1 MRQVPFATPDAR
13 SRARQ
18 PEHADRTGA
27 GIGALRQ
34 QRARRRRQLHRS
46 RAGHGARRPGRARRV
61 PVAPAAPVARRPAL
75 PGARPRGGLRAFGAG
90 PLPRPARGRAAE
102 LGRRSVDRVRPRR
115 GPGAAGRCARALARR
130 APRARAPGAPRAARR
145 LRPRG
150 AVRRAGRP
158 RFDRRARAHRALHQ
172 RNRER
177 GMSAGGNGL
186 AILAV
191 DDEPRALADI
201 KHLLETSTSVDRVAT
216 ATSAKE
222 ALVYL
227 SGGRYDA
234 LFLDVHMPEIEGMA
248 LARLLRRFADPPA
261 VVFVTGHPDAAVEAF
276 EIQALDF
283 LVKPVSR
290 ERLEP
295 ALARVEAQSR
305 PAPPAGATTDGPAAA
320 AAAPGAGAPD
330 VVAVDNPKGGGKRL
344 VRLETISIAQA
355 NGDYARIVCDDG
367 RFLLR
372 TPLSQLE
379 KDWETSGFARVHR
392 AYLVNLTHAVELRA
406 QLNGTAVL
414 VMRDGT
420 EVPVARRNVAALRRR
435 LHA

>member
-1 MRQVPFATPDAR
+1 MT
-13 SRARQ
+13 
-18 PEHADRTGA
+18 
-27 GIGALRQ
+27 
-34 QRARRRRQLHRS
+34 
-46 RAGHGARRPGRARRV
+46 
-61 PVAPAAPVARRPAL
+61 
-75 PGARPRGGLRAFGAG
+75 
-90 PLPRPARGRAAE
+90 
-102 LGRRSVDRVRPRR
+102 
-115 GPGAAGRCARALARR
+115 
-130 APRARAPGAPRAARR
+130 
-145 LRPRG
+145 
-150 AVRRAGRP
+150 
-158 RFDRRARAHRALHQ
+158 
-172 RNRER
+172 
-177 GMSAGGNGL
+177 GL

-283 LVKPVSR
+283 LVKPVGR
-290 ERLEP
+290 ERLEA
-295 ALARVEAQSR
+295 ALNRVEAQAR
-305 PAPPAGATTDGPAAA
+305 PAAPVAAGDAVAT
-320 AAAPGAGAPD
+320 AAPSGTGGGPD

-344 VRLETISIAQA
+344 VRLETIAIAQA

-379 KDWETSGFARVHR
+379 KEWSPAGFARVHR

>member
-1 MRQVPFATPDAR
+1 MT
-13 SRARQ
+13 
-18 PEHADRTGA
+18 
-27 GIGALRQ
+27 
-34 QRARRRRQLHRS
+34 
-46 RAGHGARRPGRARRV
+46 
-61 PVAPAAPVARRPAL
+61 
-75 PGARPRGGLRAFGAG
+75 
-90 PLPRPARGRAAE
+90 
-102 LGRRSVDRVRPRR
+102 
-115 GPGAAGRCARALARR
+115 
-130 APRARAPGAPRAARR
+130 
-145 LRPRG
+145 
-150 AVRRAGRP
+150 
-158 RFDRRARAHRALHQ
+158 
-172 RNRER
+172 
-177 GMSAGGNGL
+177 AGGGL

-201 KHLLETSTSVDRVAT
+201 KHLLDTSAAVDRVAT

-290 ERLEP
+290 ERLES
-295 ALARVEAQSR
+295 ALGRVEAQSR
-305 PAPPAGATTDGPAAA
+305 PPAPPVPQGDGAASPAGAATG
-320 AAAPGAGAPD
+320 GGPD

-379 KDWETSGFARVHR
+379 KEWSPSGFARVHR

-414 VMRDGT
+414 IMRDDT
-420 EVPVARRNVAALRRR
+420 EIPVARRNVASLRRR

>member
-1 MRQVPFATPDAR
+1 MT
-13 SRARQ
+13 
-18 PEHADRTGA
+18 
-27 GIGALRQ
+27 
-34 QRARRRRQLHRS
+34 
-46 RAGHGARRPGRARRV
+46 
-61 PVAPAAPVARRPAL
+61 
-75 PGARPRGGLRAFGAG
+75 
-90 PLPRPARGRAAE
+90 
-102 LGRRSVDRVRPRR
+102 
-115 GPGAAGRCARALARR
+115 AAG
-130 APRARAPGAPRAARR
+130 
-145 LRPRG
+145 
-150 AVRRAGRP
+150 
-158 RFDRRARAHRALHQ
+158 
-172 RNRER
+172 
-177 GMSAGGNGL
+177 GL

-201 KHLLETSTSVDRVAT
+201 KHLLETSASVDRVAT

-234 LFLDVHMPEIEGMA
+234 LFLDVAMPEIEGMA

-290 ERLEP
+290 ERLEA
-295 ALARVEAQSR
+295 ALNRVEAQSR
-305 PAPPAGATTDGPAAA
+305 PPTPAAVSGDGPAP
-320 AAAPGAGAPD
+320 APGTGAPD

-344 VRLETISIAQA
+344 VRLETISLAQA

-379 KDWETSGFARVHR
+379 KDWESSGFARVHR

-414 VMRDGT
+414 IMRDGT

>member
-1 MRQVPFATPDAR
+1 M
-13 SRARQ
+13 S
-18 PEHADRTGA
+18 
-27 GIGALRQ
+27 
-34 QRARRRRQLHRS
+34 S
-46 RAGHGARRPGRARRV
+46 
-61 PVAPAAPVARRPAL
+61 
-75 PGARPRGGLRAFGAG
+75 GG
-90 PLPRPARGRAAE
+90 
-102 LGRRSVDRVRPRR
+102 
-115 GPGAAGRCARALARR
+115 
-130 APRARAPGAPRAARR
+130 
-145 LRPRG
+145 
-150 AVRRAGRP
+150 
-158 RFDRRARAHRALHQ
+158 
-172 RNRER
+172 
-177 GMSAGGNGL
+177 GL

-201 KHLLETSTSVDRVAT
+201 KRLLETSASVDRVAT

-290 ERLEP
+290 ERLEA
-295 ALARVEAQSR
+295 ALDRVEAQAR
-305 PAPPAGATTDGPAAA
+305 PPAPPAAGDGAAA
-320 AAAPGAGAPD
+320 AAGAPGGPD

-379 KDWETSGFARVHR
+379 RDWSPSGFARVHR

-414 VMRDGT
+414 IMRDGT

>member
-1 MRQVPFATPDAR
+1 M
-13 SRARQ
+13 
-18 PEHADRTGA
+18 
-27 GIGALRQ
+27 
-34 QRARRRRQLHRS
+34 
-46 RAGHGARRPGRARRV
+46 
-61 PVAPAAPVARRPAL
+61 
-75 PGARPRGGLRAFGAG
+75 
-90 PLPRPARGRAAE
+90 
-102 LGRRSVDRVRPRR
+102 
-115 GPGAAGRCARALARR
+115 
-130 APRARAPGAPRAARR
+130 
-145 LRPRG
+145 
-150 AVRRAGRP
+150 
-158 RFDRRARAHRALHQ
+158 
-172 RNRER
+172 N
-177 GMSAGGNGL
+177 AGGGL

-201 KHLLETSTSVDRVAT
+201 KHLLETSASVDRVAT

-290 ERLEP
+290 ERLES
-295 ALARVEAQSR
+295 ALDRVEAQSR
-305 PAPPAGATTDGPAAA
+305 PAPPAAATDGPAAA
-320 AAAPGAGAPD
+320 PVAGAPD

-420 EVPVARRNVAALRRR
+420 EVPVARRNVASLRRR

>member
-1 MRQVPFATPDAR
+1 
-13 SRARQ
+13 
-18 PEHADRTGA
+18 
-27 GIGALRQ
+27 
-34 QRARRRRQLHRS
+34 
-46 RAGHGARRPGRARRV
+46 
-61 PVAPAAPVARRPAL
+61 
-75 PGARPRGGLRAFGAG
+75 
-90 PLPRPARGRAAE
+90 
-102 LGRRSVDRVRPRR
+102 
-115 GPGAAGRCARALARR
+115 
-130 APRARAPGAPRAARR
+130 
-145 LRPRG
+145 
-150 AVRRAGRP
+150 
-158 RFDRRARAHRALHQ
+158 
-172 RNRER
+172 
-177 GMSAGGNGL
+177 MSAGL

-201 KHLLETSTSVDRVAT
+201 KRLLETSTSVDRVAT

-234 LFLDVHMPEIEGMA
+234 LFLDVQMPEIEGMA

-290 ERLEP
+290 ERLES
-295 ALARVEAQSR
+295 ALNRVETRSKPSTRTSA
-305 PAPPAGATTDGPAAA
+305 PAEAAA
-320 AAAPGAGAPD
+320 ATDGAAAGPE

-344 VRLETISIAQA
+344 VRLETIAIAQA

-379 KDWETSGFARVHR
+379 KEWQPAGFARVHR
-392 AYLVNLTHAVELRA
+392 AFLVNLTHAVELRA

>member
-1 MRQVPFATPDAR
+1 VTD
-13 SRARQ
+13 
-18 PEHADRTGA
+18 
-27 GIGALRQ
+27 
-34 QRARRRRQLHRS
+34 
-46 RAGHGARRPGRARRV
+46 
-61 PVAPAAPVARRPAL
+61 
-75 PGARPRGGLRAFGAG
+75 
-90 PLPRPARGRAAE
+90 
-102 LGRRSVDRVRPRR
+102 
-115 GPGAAGRCARALARR
+115 
-130 APRARAPGAPRAARR
+130 
-145 LRPRG
+145 
-150 AVRRAGRP
+150 
-158 RFDRRARAHRALHQ
+158 
-172 RNRER
+172 
-177 GMSAGGNGL
+177 GL

-201 KHLLETSTSVDRVAT
+201 KHLLESSTSVDRVAT

-283 LVKPVSR
+283 LVKPVGR
-290 ERLEP
+290 ERLEA
-295 ALARVEAQSR
+295 ALNRVEAQAR
-305 PAPPAGATTDGPAAA
+305 PPAPEPAATDGAPAT
-320 AAAPGAGAPD
+320 GAGPD

-379 KDWETSGFARVHR
+379 KDWAPSGFARVHR
-392 AYLVNLTHAVELRA
+392 AYLVNLTQAVELRA

>member
-1 MRQVPFATPDAR
+1 V
-13 SRARQ
+13 S
-18 PEHADRTGA
+18 G
-27 GIGALRQ
+27 
-34 QRARRRRQLHRS
+34 
-46 RAGHGARRPGRARRV
+46 
-61 PVAPAAPVARRPAL
+61 
-75 PGARPRGGLRAFGAG
+75 
-90 PLPRPARGRAAE
+90 
-102 LGRRSVDRVRPRR
+102 
-115 GPGAAGRCARALARR
+115 
-130 APRARAPGAPRAARR
+130 
-145 LRPRG
+145 
-150 AVRRAGRP
+150 
-158 RFDRRARAHRALHQ
+158 
-172 RNRER
+172 
-177 GMSAGGNGL
+177 GL

-201 KHLLETSTSVDRVAT
+201 KHLLETSAAVDRVAT

-283 LVKPVSR
+283 LVKPVGR
-290 ERLEP
+290 ERLES
-295 ALARVEAQSR
+295 ALGRVEAHSR
-305 PAPPAGATTDGPAAA
+305 PAVPAAPAAEGPAP
-320 AAAPGAGAPD
+320 APVGGGPD

-355 NGDYARIVCDDG
+355 NGDYARIMCDDG

-379 KDWETSGFARVHR
+379 KDWAQSGFARVHR

-414 VMRDGT
+414 IMRDGT

>member
-1 MRQVPFATPDAR
+1 
-13 SRARQ
+13 
-18 PEHADRTGA
+18 
-27 GIGALRQ
+27 
-34 QRARRRRQLHRS
+34 
-46 RAGHGARRPGRARRV
+46 
-61 PVAPAAPVARRPAL
+61 
-75 PGARPRGGLRAFGAG
+75 
-90 PLPRPARGRAAE
+90 
-102 LGRRSVDRVRPRR
+102 
-115 GPGAAGRCARALARR
+115 
-130 APRARAPGAPRAARR
+130 
-145 LRPRG
+145 
-150 AVRRAGRP
+150 
-158 RFDRRARAHRALHQ
+158 
-172 RNRER
+172 
-177 GMSAGGNGL
+177 MSGGL

-201 KHLLETSTSVDRVAT
+201 KHLLETSAAVDRVAT

-283 LVKPVSR
+283 LVKPVGR
-290 ERLEP
+290 DRLDA
-295 ALARVEAQSR
+295 ALGRVEAHSR
-305 PAPPAGATTDGPAAA
+305 PVV
-320 AAAPGAGAPD
+320 AAAPAPAPAGGGGPD

-355 NGDYARIVCDDG
+355 NGDYARIMCDDG

-379 KDWETSGFARVHR
+379 KDWAQSGFARVHR

-414 VMRDGT
+414 IMRDGT

>member
-1 MRQVPFATPDAR
+1 V
-13 SRARQ
+13 S
-18 PEHADRTGA
+18 G
-27 GIGALRQ
+27 
-34 QRARRRRQLHRS
+34 
-46 RAGHGARRPGRARRV
+46 
-61 PVAPAAPVARRPAL
+61 
-75 PGARPRGGLRAFGAG
+75 
-90 PLPRPARGRAAE
+90 
-102 LGRRSVDRVRPRR
+102 
-115 GPGAAGRCARALARR
+115 
-130 APRARAPGAPRAARR
+130 
-145 LRPRG
+145 
-150 AVRRAGRP
+150 
-158 RFDRRARAHRALHQ
+158 
-172 RNRER
+172 
-177 GMSAGGNGL
+177 GL

-201 KHLLETSTSVDRVAT
+201 KHLLETSAAVDRVAT

-283 LVKPVSR
+283 LVKPVGR
-290 ERLEP
+290 ERLEA
-295 ALARVEAQSR
+295 ALGRVEAHSR
-305 PAPPAGATTDGPAAA
+305 PVPAAA
-320 AAAPGAGAPD
+320 PAGEGAAPAPVAPGGGSGPD

-355 NGDYARIVCDDG
+355 NGDYARIMCDDG

-379 KDWETSGFARVHR
+379 KDWAQSGFARVHR
-392 AYLVNLTHAVELRA
+392 AYLVNLTHAVELCA
-406 QLNGTAVL
+406 
-414 VMRDGT
+414 
-420 EVPVARRNVAALRRR
+420 
-435 LHA
+435 

>member
-1 MRQVPFATPDAR
+1 
-13 SRARQ
+13 
-18 PEHADRTGA
+18 
-27 GIGALRQ
+27 
-34 QRARRRRQLHRS
+34 
-46 RAGHGARRPGRARRV
+46 
-61 PVAPAAPVARRPAL
+61 
-75 PGARPRGGLRAFGAG
+75 
-90 PLPRPARGRAAE
+90 
-102 LGRRSVDRVRPRR
+102 
-115 GPGAAGRCARALARR
+115 
-130 APRARAPGAPRAARR
+130 
-145 LRPRG
+145 
-150 AVRRAGRP
+150 
-158 RFDRRARAHRALHQ
+158 
-172 RNRER
+172 
-177 GMSAGGNGL
+177 MSATSGL

-201 KHLLETSTSVDRVAT
+201 KHLLETSAAVDRVAT

-283 LVKPVSR
+283 LVKPVGR
-290 ERLEP
+290 ERLEA
-295 ALARVEAQSR
+295 ALDRVEAQSR
-305 PAPPAGATTDGPAAA
+305 PPVAAA
-320 AAAPGAGAPD
+320 AATDDGAAAAPSAGPD

-379 KDWETSGFARVHR
+379 KDWATSGFARVHR

-414 VMRDGT
+414 IMRDGT

>member
-1 MRQVPFATPDAR
+1 V
-13 SRARQ
+13 S
-18 PEHADRTGA
+18 
-27 GIGALRQ
+27 
-34 QRARRRRQLHRS
+34 
-46 RAGHGARRPGRARRV
+46 
-61 PVAPAAPVARRPAL
+61 
-75 PGARPRGGLRAFGAG
+75 
-90 PLPRPARGRAAE
+90 
-102 LGRRSVDRVRPRR
+102 
-115 GPGAAGRCARALARR
+115 
-130 APRARAPGAPRAARR
+130 
-145 LRPRG
+145 
-150 AVRRAGRP
+150 
-158 RFDRRARAHRALHQ
+158 
-172 RNRER
+172 
-177 GMSAGGNGL
+177 GL

-201 KHLLETSTSVDRVAT
+201 KRLLESSASVDRVAT
-216 ATSAKE
+216 ATSARE
-222 ALVYL
+222 ALVHL

-276 EIQALDF
+276 EIEALDF
-283 LVKPVSR
+283 LVKPVGR
-290 ERLEP
+290 DRLDA
-295 ALARVEAQSR
+295 ALRRVEMQSR
-305 PAPPAGATTDGPAAA
+305 TPVAAGVGPGDGGGSGAPAPPAG
-320 AAAPGAGAPD
+320 PD

-344 VRLETISIAQA
+344 VRLGTISIAQA
-355 NGDYARIVCDDG
+355 NGDYARILCDDG

-379 KDWETSGFARVHR
+379 KEWAPAGFARVHR

-420 EVPVARRNVAALRRR
+420 EIPVARRNVAALRRR

>member
-1 MRQVPFATPDAR
+1 
-13 SRARQ
+13 
-18 PEHADRTGA
+18 
-27 GIGALRQ
+27 
-34 QRARRRRQLHRS
+34 
-46 RAGHGARRPGRARRV
+46 
-61 PVAPAAPVARRPAL
+61 
-75 PGARPRGGLRAFGAG
+75 
-90 PLPRPARGRAAE
+90 
-102 LGRRSVDRVRPRR
+102 
-115 GPGAAGRCARALARR
+115 
-130 APRARAPGAPRAARR
+130 
-145 LRPRG
+145 
-150 AVRRAGRP
+150 
-158 RFDRRARAHRALHQ
+158 
-172 RNRER
+172 
-177 GMSAGGNGL
+177 MSAGSGGL

-290 ERLEP
+290 ERLES
-295 ALARVEAQSR
+295 ALGRVEAQSR
-305 PAPPAGATTDGPAAA
+305 PA
-320 AAAPGAGAPD
+320 AAAPAPTDGATAPGAPGAPD

-379 KDWETSGFARVHR
+379 KDWAQSGFARVHR

-414 VMRDGT
+414 IMRDGT
-420 EVPVARRNVAALRRR
+420 EIPVARRNVAALRRR

>member
-1 MRQVPFATPDAR
+1 M
-13 SRARQ
+13 
-18 PEHADRTGA
+18 
-27 GIGALRQ
+27 
-34 QRARRRRQLHRS
+34 
-46 RAGHGARRPGRARRV
+46 
-61 PVAPAAPVARRPAL
+61 
-75 PGARPRGGLRAFGAG
+75 
-90 PLPRPARGRAAE
+90 
-102 LGRRSVDRVRPRR
+102 
-115 GPGAAGRCARALARR
+115 
-130 APRARAPGAPRAARR
+130 
-145 LRPRG
+145 
-150 AVRRAGRP
+150 
-158 RFDRRARAHRALHQ
+158 
-172 RNRER
+172 N
-177 GMSAGGNGL
+177 AGGGL

-201 KHLLETSTSVDRVAT
+201 KHLLETSASVDRVAT

-290 ERLEP
+290 ERLES
-295 ALARVEAQSR
+295 ALDRVESQSR
-305 PAPPAGATTDGPAAA
+305 PAPAAPPATDGAA
-320 AAAPGAGAPD
+320 AAAPGAPD

-379 KDWETSGFARVHR
+379 KDWGQSGFVRVHR
-392 AYLVNLTHAVELRA
+392 AYLVNLKHAIELRPE
-406 QLNGTAVL
+406 LNGTAVL
-414 VMRDGT
+414 IMRDST
-420 EVPVARRNVAALRRR
+420 QVPVARRNVAALRRR
-435 LHA
+435 LQA